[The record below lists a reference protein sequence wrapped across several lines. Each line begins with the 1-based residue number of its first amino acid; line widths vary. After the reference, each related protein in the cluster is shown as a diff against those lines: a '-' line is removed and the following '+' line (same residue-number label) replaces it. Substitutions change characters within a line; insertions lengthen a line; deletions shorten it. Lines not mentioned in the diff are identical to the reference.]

1 MIVGVDEDLEV
12 PPELVMAIVV
22 VAFDGGVLDGAVHPL
37 DLAVGPRMVRLG
49 EPVFD
54 TVLATD
60 LVEAVDAHACGPA
73 IPVLRQVSKLDA
85 IIREDG
91 VQVVGDCF
99 DQRFQER
106 DGGRSVSLVVKLDE
120 GELRGA
126 IDPDVGME
134 LASFG
139 TNLGDV
145 DMEVADA
152 TGEQRAEAVPPVTIS
167 RQISMPRSNSRSS
180 TFRRDSG
187 NARTSSP
194 PGGSPRVMS

>member
-1 MIVGVDEDLEV
+1 MV
-12 PPELVMAIVV
+12 
-22 VAFDGGVLDGAVHPL
+22 VHPL

-49 EPVFD
+49 EPVFNA
-54 TVLATD
+54 VLATD
-60 LVEAVDAHACGPA
+60 LIEAVDAQACGPA
-73 IPVLRQVSKLDA
+73 IPVLRQVGELDA
-85 IIREDG
+85 MIDEDS
-91 VQVVGDCF
+91 VQAVGDCS
-99 DQRFQER
+99 DQHFQER

-126 IDPDVGME
+126 IDPDIEVK
-134 LASFG
+134 LALLG
-139 TNLGDV
+139 THLGDI